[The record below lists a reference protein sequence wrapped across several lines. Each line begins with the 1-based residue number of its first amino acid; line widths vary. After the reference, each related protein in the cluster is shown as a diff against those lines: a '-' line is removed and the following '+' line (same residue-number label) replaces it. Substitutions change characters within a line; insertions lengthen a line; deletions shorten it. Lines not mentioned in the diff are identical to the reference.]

1 MFPKGWLEAHPLTA
15 ADLEQEAEFLRGAGF
30 RLRAG

>member
-1 MFPKGWLEAHPLTA
+1 VFPKGWLEEHALTV
-15 ADLEQEAEFLRGAGF
+15 ADFEQEAEFLRGAGF